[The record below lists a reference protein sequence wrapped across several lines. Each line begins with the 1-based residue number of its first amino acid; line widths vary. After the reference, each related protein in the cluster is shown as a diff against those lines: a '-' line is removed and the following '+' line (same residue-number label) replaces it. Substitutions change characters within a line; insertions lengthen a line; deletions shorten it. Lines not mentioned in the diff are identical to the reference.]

1 MQGGGDL
8 FRLLGKCRARFHF
21 LVRDVEY
28 PDDLAGD
35 LAERL
40 KQALMDQ
47 LALLTQDTC
56 TRIMCL

>member
-1 MQGGGDL
+1 
-8 FRLLGKCRARFHF
+8 
-21 LVRDVEY
+21 VEY